1 MTDRDPAETWRRRLQ
16 QALAVKMPPGHSG
29 PGDNRPIE
37 AYGVAARRAG
47 VLIPVVAAPEPYVY
61 FTQRSAALRH
71 HPGQISFPGGSM
83 EAQDRNAERAALREA
98 EEEIELQSHHVEV
111 LGELPEYPTVTGF
124 VISPFVGW
132 VDPRAEVYP
141 DDAEVAR
148 LFAVPLAHLLEL
160 DNYREYPYERNGQTY
175 HVYGIDYRDDHIWG
189 ATAGILLGLV
199 QRLAHAEDRPLALPR
214 RADEPERSRGR

>member
-1 MTDRDPAETWRRRLQ
+1 
-16 QALAVKMPPGHSG
+16 MPPGHTG

-37 AYGVAARRAG
+37 DYGVAARRAG

-83 EAQDRNAERAALREA
+83 EARDRNAEQAALREA
-98 EEEIELQSHHVEV
+98 EEEIELQPRHVEV

-132 VDPRAEVYP
+132 VDPHADVYP

-214 RADEPERSRGR
+214 RAEEPVNSHGR

>member
-1 MTDRDPAETWRRRLQ
+1 MTRATSSGAWRARLE
-16 QALAVKMPPGHSG
+16 QALSVTMPVGHRD
-29 PGDNRPIE
+29 PGDNRPI
-37 AYGVAARRAG
+37 AAHGRAARRAG
-47 VLIPVVAAPEPYVY
+47 VLIPVVAAAEPYVY

-83 EAQDRNAERAALREA
+83 EASDRNVEHAALREA
-98 EEEIELQSHHVEV
+98 EEEIELHPRHVEV

-132 VDPRAEVYP
+132 VDPNAQVYP

-148 LFAVPLAHLLEL
+148 LFAVPLAHVLDL
-160 DNYREYPYERNGQTY
+160 DNYRRYPYERNGQTY
-175 HVYGIDYRDDHIWG
+175 QVYGIDYGDDHIWG

-199 QRLAHAEDRPLALPR
+199 QRLAHAERRPLDMPR
-214 RADEPERSRGR
+214 PAEEETVRRGR